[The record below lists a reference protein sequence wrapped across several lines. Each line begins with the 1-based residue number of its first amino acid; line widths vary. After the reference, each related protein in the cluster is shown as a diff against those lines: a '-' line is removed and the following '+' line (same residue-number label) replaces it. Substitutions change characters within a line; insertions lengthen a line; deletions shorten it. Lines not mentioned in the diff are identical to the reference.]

1 MPADALV
8 ALQPRKTPVQA
19 RATVTV
25 EAICEATIQ
34 VLLSHGAERLTTS
47 RVAERAGVSVGTLY
61 QYFPNKQS
69 LLFAVF
75 EDHLNKV
82 AIEVES
88 ACKLA
93 RNQPLADM
101 VRQLVEAYVSVKM
114 DRADISV
121 ALYKVAPDIGGAA
134 VVERVA
140 RRLRKAIDAML
151 QTATD
156 VEMSPDKFAIEMML
170 AAMSGAM
177 RSALESSASPAT
189 FRKMCE
195 HLVLLCQSYMIAIT
209 VQRHSA

>member
-1 MPADALV
+1 MPSDMLTALE
-8 ALQPRKTPVQA
+8 PRKTPVQA

-47 RVAERAGVSVGTLY
+47 RVADRAGVSVGTLY

-75 EDHLNKV
+75 EDHLHRV
-82 AIEVES
+82 AVAVES
-88 ACKLA
+88 ACQQAHHK
-93 RNQPLADM
+93 PLADM
-101 VRQLVEAYVSVKM
+101 IRGVVEAYVCVKM

-121 ALYKVAPDIGGAA
+121 ALYKVAPDIGGPA
-134 VVERVA
+134 VVERVG
-140 RRLRKAIDAML
+140 RRLRKAIEAML

-156 VEMSPDKFAIEMML
+156 IEPSPDKFAIEMML

-177 RSALESSASPAT
+177 RSALEAGASPAT
-189 FRKMCE
+189 FRKMRE
-195 HLVLLCQSYMIAIT
+195 HLVLLCQSYMMAVTERRI
-209 VQRHSA
+209 